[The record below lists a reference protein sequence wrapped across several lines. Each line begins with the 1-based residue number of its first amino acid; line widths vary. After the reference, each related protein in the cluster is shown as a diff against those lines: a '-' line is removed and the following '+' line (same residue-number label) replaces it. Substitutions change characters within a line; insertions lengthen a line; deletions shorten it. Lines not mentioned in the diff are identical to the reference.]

1 MNNKYL
7 KSIKMPANNGN
18 KLLDLNSALQEVISS
33 VRGIDI
39 KVKSASSTSV
49 KYIVKTNDRSTTRDI
64 LEQKL
69 KQKNVG
75 VVTRKPRSESSMEVT
90 ECAIRVGG
98 KTETHIFVYKPI
110 RGGMSQ
116 TTLNASIT
124 ELFPCIAFIT
134 GIRSRSVRGTK
145 DFYEKILAN
154 NNPNLRCYLNS
165 RDAKSGKEFIEK
177 AEEGKFDEKVR
188 NAINVLRW
196 IESVNKKHPIS
207 NVIWGYR
214 AKPPGVMSNHP
225 GDIFIQFQ
233 NGKLL
238 GVSLKA
244 GGQNTAEP
252 KLNTYVRPIYEYY
265 GKLNEYARL
274 KDKLWPQYLQ
284 IPGITEDDKKLWG
297 KTALARKTYD
307 FELNNKNKYDELY
320 DTNLG
325 IIKTELINLLN
336 TDMNK
341 TKSWILEKVA
351 QQQQDVPLVVVKAT
365 QITARRDK
373 SSDALVEALASVTS
387 ILAKPATGTSKQAWN
402 IVLRDGSTLEMDFTT
417 RTNKVGSAHKL
428 GQFENLAVKFN
439 KVSKK

>member
-1 MNNKYL
+1 
-7 KSIKMPANNGN
+7 MPANTN
-18 KLLDLNSALQEVISS
+18 KLLDLNMALQDVLGS
-33 VRGIDI
+33 VKGIDI
-39 KVKSASSTSV
+39 KVKTATANSV
-49 KYIVKTNDRSTTRDI
+49 KYIVKSQDRVSTRDI
-64 LEQKL
+64 IEQQL
-69 KQKNVG
+69 KIRKVG
-75 VVTRKPRSESSMEVT
+75 TVSRELKSESSMEVT
-90 ECAIRVGG
+90 TCVIRVGG
-98 KTETHIFVYKPI
+98 KTETHTFVYKPI

-134 GIRSRSVRGTK
+134 GIKSRSITSTK
-145 DFYEKILAN
+145 DFYEKIIAN
-154 NNPNLRCYLNS
+154 NKPNLRCYVNP
-165 RDAKSGKEFIEK
+165 RDAKAGKEFIEK
-177 AEEGKFDEKVR
+177 AETGKFDEKVR

-196 IESVNKKHPIS
+196 IETVNKKHPIA

-225 GDIFIQFQ
+225 GDIFLQFK

-244 GGQNTAEP
+244 GGENTAEP

-265 GKLNEYARL
+265 GRLSEYAQL

-284 IPGITEDDKKLWG
+284 IPGITEDDKKFWG
-297 KTALARKTYD
+297 KTVLAKKTYA
-307 FELNNKNKYDELY
+307 FETQNKSKYDELY
-320 DTNLG
+320 DTNLA
-325 IIKTELINLLN
+325 IIKQELINLLN
-336 TDMNK
+336 SDMNK

-365 QITARRDK
+365 QATARRDK
-373 SSDALVEALASVTS
+373 SSDVLVEALASVTS
-387 ILAKPATGTSKQAWN
+387 IVAKPATGTSKQSWN
-402 IVLRDGSTLEMDFTT
+402 IVLKDGSTLEMDFTT
-417 RTNKVGSAHKL
+417 RTNKVGAGHKL